1 MLRIRTMRPPVVGGR
16 IVFADFYNRQLL
28 RIKARERKNGRE
40 KKRRPQNRAERFR
53 MKYLEISIFFI
64 LPIDEKRCFLL

>member
-28 RIKARERKNGRE
+28 CIKAERK
-40 KKRRPQNRAERFR
+40 KKRKRKEETPPKQSG
-53 MKYLEISIFFI
+53 KIPDEIFGNLDFFH
-64 LPIDEKRCFLL
+64 LTH